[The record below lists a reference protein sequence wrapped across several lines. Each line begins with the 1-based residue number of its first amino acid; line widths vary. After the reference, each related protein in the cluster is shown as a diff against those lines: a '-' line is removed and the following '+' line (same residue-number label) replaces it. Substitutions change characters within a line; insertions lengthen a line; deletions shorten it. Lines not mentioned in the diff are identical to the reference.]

1 MNLSSIPTILDE
13 KLGDLPCLRIRTDAA
28 EALIARQGGQVLRY
42 QQRGKE
48 PLVWLSEKAVF
59 TEGKSVRGGAP
70 VCWPW
75 FGDLRRSPAAVQAMY
90 RGDEPPFHGLVR
102 TLDWELEEPVVDGD
116 QVIVTLRLPLP
127 DGLPGW
133 PHAAEVCV
141 RVTVGETLD
150 TALITHNRSDVPIAL
165 TQALHT
171 YFAVSDIHQVSLK
184 GFDGTRYLDALDG
197 WEEKPQEG
205 DITFTEETDRVYLG
219 VGDEVSIEDPGWQ
232 RRIVLQR
239 RGSAS
244 AIVWNP
250 WIAKTARMSDLAEDA
265 WERMLCIETARMG
278 EADALVIPPGAS
290 HEMGVTLRREAL

>member
-90 RGDEPPFHGLVR
+90 QGAEPPFHGMVR

-150 TALITHNRSDVPIAL
+150 TALITHNHSDVPIAL

-197 WEEKPQEG
+197 WQEKPQEG

-278 EADALVIPPGAS
+278 EADALVIAPGAS
-290 HEMGVTLRREAL
+290 HEMGVTLRREDL